1 MIWDKLVGQSEAIDT
16 LRRSAAAG
24 RLAHALLFVGPLG
37 VGKRSAAQ
45 LLATA
50 LLCQCVREEELDAC
64 GECSSCRMMEA
75 GMHPDFLSVACP
87 EGKSELPIELL
98 VGSRENRGNEGLCH
112 DLSLRPMVGRRR
124 VAVIDDAD
132 RMSNESANALLK
144 TLEEPPAYA
153 VIVLIAG
160 DASKILPTIRSRC
173 QTVRFRPLSAA
184 QVARLINELEWSED
198 PQEALAAAELSE
210 GSLAA
215 AQQLLN
221 PQLRALRDALLTGLG
236 RPPFQS
242 FTTAQAVLSALD
254 SLGGDTQQQ
263 RTNAQAVVRF
273 VIDFFRATLRAWCAS
288 TSESGEML
296 HGERADQSAHAESAR
311 FLARFQSDQ
320 EAAETIGAAI
330 DRCVLTEEQLA
341 GNVAIPLCL
350 EALFSELATI
360 IDSAT
365 ATGSASGRG

>member
-1 MIWDKLVGQSEAIDT
+1 MK
-16 LRRSAAAG
+16 
-24 RLAHALLFVGPLG
+24 
-37 VGKRSAAQ
+37 
-45 LLATA
+45 
-50 LLCQCVREEELDAC
+50 
-64 GECSSCRMMEA
+64 
-75 GMHPDFLSVACP
+75 
-87 EGKSELPIELL
+87 
-98 VGSRENRGNEGLCH
+98 GLCH

-173 QTVRFRPLSAA
+173 QTVRFRPLGAA
-184 QVARLINELEWSED
+184 QIARLIDELAWSED

-221 PQLRALRDALLTGLG
+221 PQLRTLRDALLTGLG
-236 RPPFQS
+236 RPPFQP
-242 FTTAQAVLSALD
+242 FTMAQAVLAALD

-288 TSESGEML
+288 ASESAAIL
-296 HGERADQSAHAESAR
+296 HGQGGDQAVPAESAR

-320 EAAETIGAAI
+320 EPAETIGAAI
-330 DRCVLTEEQLA
+330 DRCVVTEEQLA
-341 GNVAIPLCL
+341 GNVAVPLCL
-350 EALFSELATI
+350 EALFSDLATI